1 MYLSYY
7 SSVSR
12 CVLHLTGSRPPEDAG
27 DTGLLVL
34 ALVHGA
40 TYPCCLLAPLLHSDP
55 LARALLS
62 HTLGH
67 AHLLLVPAL
76 LLRGAGLRRE
86 AGRVYGLASGE
97 TQAEAQS
104 REQQL
109 EEIGKEMLN

>member
-1 MYLSYY
+1 M
-7 SSVSR
+7 
-12 CVLHLTGSRPPEDAG
+12 LHLTGSRPPEDAG
-27 DTGLLVL
+27 NTGLLVL

-40 TYPCCLLAPLLHSDP
+40 TYPCCLLAPLLDTDP

-67 AHLLLVPAL
+67 AHLLLLPAL

-97 TQAEAQS
+97 TEAKS

-109 EEIGKEMLN
+109 EEIGKEMLNMGAY

>member
-1 MYLSYY
+1 M
-7 SSVSR
+7 
-12 CVLHLTGSRPPEDAG
+12 
-27 DTGLLVL
+27 L

-40 TYPCCLLAPLLHSDP
+40 TYPCCLLAPLLDTDP

-67 AHLLLVPAL
+67 AHLLLLPALL

-97 TQAEAQS
+97 TEAEAKS

-109 EEIGKEMLN
+109 EEIGKEMLNMGAY